1 MPRNPVKEKLQRNE
15 PTIGTFLTLASP
27 AAAEVLAQAGM
38 EWLAI
43 DAEHGA
49 IGMDG
54 IRAVL
59 TAIAGTGAVPLVRLP
74 VPDAALVAPCLDAG
88 ALGIIAP
95 MVRTADDVA
104 RIVAAAKYPPEGTRG
119 FGPIRAARYGID
131 FVDYLSTANHA
142 IMVVVILETRES
154 MENLEAILAVP
165 GLDAV
170 LFGSFDLSMAYGL
183 NPLEQPHAVIEEA
196 FDYVTRL
203 ASEHSIA
210 VAMGASDETTLQRR
224 LAQGARMIAWSA
236 DHQMLVDGARA
247 GVKALGKGE

>member
-1 MPRNPVKEKLQRNE
+1 MPRNPVKEKLQRRE
-15 PTIGTFLTLASP
+15 PAIGTFLTLNSP
-27 AAAEVLAQAGM
+27 AAAEALAQAGM

-74 VPDAALVAPCLDAG
+74 VPDPALVAPCLDAG

-104 RIVAAAKYPPEGTRG
+104 RIVAAAKYPPAGTRG
-119 FGPIRAARYGID
+119 FGPIRAARYGLD
-131 FVDYLSTANHA
+131 FADYLKTANDA

-154 MENLEAILAVP
+154 MENLESILAVP

-170 LFGSFDLSMAYGL
+170 LFGSFDLSMAHGL
-183 NPLEQPHAVIEEA
+183 NPLEQPHDVIDQA
-196 FDYVTRL
+196 CARVMAL
-203 ASEHSIA
+203 APQHNVA
-210 VAMGASDETTLQRR
+210 VAIGVDAKSMKDR
-224 LAQGARMIAWSA
+224 LAQGATMIAWSA

-247 GVKALGKGE
+247 GVRALSQGM